1 LSDPLHWLATHPHG
15 WIVILLAA
23 VSVALII
30 VLAAVFA

>member
-1 LSDPLHWLATHPHG
+1 VSDPLRWLVAHPTG